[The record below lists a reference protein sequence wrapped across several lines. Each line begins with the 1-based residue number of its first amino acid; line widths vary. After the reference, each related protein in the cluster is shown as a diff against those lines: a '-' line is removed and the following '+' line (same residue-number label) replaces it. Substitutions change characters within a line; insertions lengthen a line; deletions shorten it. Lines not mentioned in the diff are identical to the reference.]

1 MKQPKKVLA
10 CVDQS
15 PYADYVADYSA
26 WAAKK
31 FDLPL
36 ELLHI
41 IDRHQETATSDDHS
55 GAIGFD
61 AQENLLN
68 RLTEEEGERF
78 RATRE
83 QGRIFLNELKKR
95 CEQRDGLSVDVRQR
109 YGQLLDTLDEQ
120 QGDVALY
127 VLGRRGQSADQTQRD
142 LGRHVESISRKIRR
156 PILTVANAFSEP
168 KSLLVA
174 YDGKRMTRICITML
188 AANPALTDLPVHV
201 VMSGKQNS
209 EADKHLEWASHTLA
223 KSGFEIETAYLPG
236 DPEQQIT
243 RAIADREIDML
254 VMGAYSRSPLKSLF
268 LGSKTNDLLRASRV
282 PTVTVHL

>member
-1 MKQPKKVLA
+1 MKQPKKILA

-26 WAAKK
+26 WAANK
-31 FDLPL
+31 FALPL

-68 RLTEEEGERF
+68 RLTEEEGERS
-78 RATRE
+78 RAIRE

-174 YDGKRMTRICITML
+174 YDGKRMTRNCITLL
-188 AANPALTDLPVHV
+188 AANPTLTDLPVHV
-201 VMSGKQNS
+201 VMSGKQSS
-209 EADKHLEWASHTLA
+209 EADKHLEWASSTLV
-223 KSGFEIETAYLPG
+223 KSGFEVETAYLPG

-243 RAIADREIDML
+243 QAIADREIDML

>member
-26 WAAKK
+26 WAAQR
-31 FDLPL
+31 FSLPL

-68 RLTEEEGERF
+68 RLTEEEGERS

-83 QGRIFLNELKKR
+83 QGRLFLNDLKVR
-95 CEQRDGLSVDVRQR
+95 CEKREGTAVDVRQR
-109 YGQLLDTLDEQ
+109 YGQLLETLDEQ
-120 QGDVALY
+120 QQDVALY
-127 VLGRRGQSADQTQRD
+127 VLGRRGRSATQTQRD

-174 YDGKRMTRICITML
+174 YDGKRMTRNCISLL
-188 AANPALTDLPVHV
+188 AANPVLTDLPVHV
-201 VMSGKQNS
+201 VMSGKQNG
-209 EADKHLEWASHTLA
+209 EADRHLAWASSTLS
-223 KSGFEIETAYLPG
+223 KSGFEVEAAYLPG

-243 RAIADREIDML
+243 QAIADREIDML

-268 LGSKTNDLLRASRV
+268 LGSKTNDLLRASKV

>member
-68 RLTEEEGERF
+68 RLTEEEGERS
-78 RATRE
+78 RAIRE

-120 QGDVALY
+120 PGDVALY
-127 VLGRRGQSADQTQRD
+127 GIGRRGQSADQTQRD

-168 KSLLVA
+168 KNLLVA
-174 YDGKRMTRICITML
+174 YDGKRMTRNCITML

-209 EADKHLEWASHTLA
+209 ESDKHLEWASHTLA
-223 KSGFEIETAYLPG
+223 KSGFEVETAYLPG

-243 RAIADREIDML
+243 QAIADREIDML